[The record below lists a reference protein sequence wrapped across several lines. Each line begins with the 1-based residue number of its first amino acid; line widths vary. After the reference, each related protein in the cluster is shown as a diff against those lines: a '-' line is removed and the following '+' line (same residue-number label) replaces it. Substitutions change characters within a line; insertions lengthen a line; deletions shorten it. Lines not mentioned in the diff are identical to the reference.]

1 MKTSR
6 LLLAWLGAVPCA
18 LIAQQAPVTPLDLG
32 SEMDAIIHTDQ
43 IKAASKRAQ
52 DVASAP
58 ADVVVLRGSDL
69 RAQGYRTLGDA
80 LGGVLG
86 FVTNQDHA
94 YQGLGMAGN
103 YVLGDQNSRVLV
115 LLDGHA
121 LNSPAEVGSSK
132 VGEDFGIPMELVDH
146 VEIVRGPASSLY
158 GNNAFQALVNVS
170 TVFASGS
177 VRSPYQAAAT
187 GGTGGLGE
195 LWAQGTWTLPGATAS
210 LMVSGFR
217 RTGTALTFPQ
227 LGPEELPAGADEER
241 RQSAYLYVK
250 GGDWSFSGSMM
261 NRRQGLASGPFDTE
275 PGNLDTWY
283 RNQRLAAELKWE
295 PHTRDVAWMF
305 RLFGDRNTFSDSFVQ
320 NLDGT
325 IHPETDHD
333 PDRSLGLEAQGRLP
347 LGDRFS
353 LTFGTEWQRHRFDGL
368 YLDAATND
376 TVGTSADYLIG
387 NTYLEGTWQ
396 PSDQWTAVAGLQR
409 ADWIPGTITNTL
421 DGVGRRLEKDSIS
434 RITPRLTLIWKPVAG
449 DVWKLV
455 FGQGFRFPTIFERYY
470 TDGTSQ
476 AANPGIQPEVLTS
489 AQLSW
494 SRKWGSSM
502 TLHLAASSFTGR
514 NIIVPGTTG
523 QGGDAAQEQ
532 YQNAG
537 DTQKGSA
544 VETEL
549 AWRSGETEVS
559 GGAGWY
565 RWTYLGQPMDNV
577 TPWTAVAK
585 AVQRFGTWSLAGEA
599 RYVDARQ
606 AGVGPDMT
614 RVPAAWTLR
623 ASARVDMD
631 HAWLQATLE
640 DLTNSRRQDL
650 VGPEY
655 APVTWMRADG
665 RALRVTL
672 GFRL

>member
-1 MKTSR
+1 MKKTR
-6 LLLAWLGAVPCA
+6 LLLAVLGAVPCA
-18 LIAQQAPVTPLDLG
+18 LVAQQAPATPLDLG
-32 SEMDAIIHTDQ
+32 SEMDAILHTDQ

-69 RAQGYRTLGDA
+69 RALGYRTLGDA
-80 LGGVLG
+80 LGGVVG
-86 FVTNQDHA
+86 FVTNQDRA

-132 VGEDFGIPMELVDH
+132 VGEDFGIPLELVDH

-170 TVFASGS
+170 TVFAAGS
-177 VRSPYQAAAT
+177 VRSPFQAAAT
-187 GGTGGLGE
+187 GGSAGLGE
-195 LWAQGTWTLPGATAS
+195 LWAQGTWTLPGATVS
-210 LMVSGFR
+210 LMASGFR
-217 RTGTALTFPQ
+217 RSGTALDFPQ
-227 LGPEELPAGADEER
+227 LAVGELPAQADEER

-250 GGDWSFSGSMM
+250 GGNWSFSGSVI

-275 PGNLDTWY
+275 PGNLDTYY
-283 RNQRLAAELKWE
+283 RNQRLAAEFKWE
-295 PHTRDVAWMF
+295 PRTENVAWMF

-325 IHPETDHD
+325 VHAETDHD
-333 PDRSLGLEAQGRLP
+333 PDRSVGLEAQGRMP
-347 LGDRFS
+347 LGEHLS
-353 LTFGTEWQRHRFDGL
+353 LTFGTELQRHRFDGL
-368 YLDAATND
+368 YLDAADNE
-376 TVGTSADYLIG
+376 TVGTAVDYVIG
-387 NTYLEGTWQ
+387 NTYLETTWQ
-396 PSDQWTAVAGLQR
+396 PSDTWTAVAGLQR
-409 ADWIPGTITNTL
+409 ADWIPGTVTNTL
-421 DGVGRRLEKDSIS
+421 NGQGRNLEKDSIS
-434 RITPRLTLIWKPVAG
+434 RITPRFTLIWKPVPG

-455 FGQGFRFPTIFERYY
+455 YGQGFRFPTIFERYY

-476 AANPGIQPEVLTS
+476 AAHPSIQPEVLTS
-489 AQLSW
+489 AQVSW
-494 SRKWGSSM
+494 SRNWGAGWV
-502 TLHLAASSFTGR
+502 LHMAASAFSGR
-514 NIIVPGTTG
+514 NIIVPGATG
-523 QGGDAAQEQ
+523 QGEDAQEQ
-532 YQNAG
+532 YQNAT

-549 AWRSGETEVS
+549 AWRRGGTEVS

-565 RWTYLGQPMDNV
+565 RWTYQGRTLDNV

-585 AVQRFGTWSLAGEA
+585 AVQRFGNWSLAGEA

-606 AGVGPDMT
+606 AGTGAEAT
-614 RVPAAWTLR
+614 RVPAVWTLR
-623 ASARVDMD
+623 ASARVDLE
-631 HAWLQATLE
+631 HAWVQATLE
-640 DLTNSRRQDL
+640 DLANSRRQDL

-672 GFRL
+672 GFRM